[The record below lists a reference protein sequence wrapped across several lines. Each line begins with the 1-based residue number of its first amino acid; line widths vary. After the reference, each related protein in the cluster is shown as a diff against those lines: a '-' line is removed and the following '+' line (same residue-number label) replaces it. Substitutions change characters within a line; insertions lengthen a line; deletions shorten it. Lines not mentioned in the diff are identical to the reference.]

1 MTPIA
6 MLISGLRRRTPAA
19 DVAAVPAADPQR
31 PLSPRARRRAIC
43 AYAAQGLSREEIVRR
58 TRFAYDAV
66 ALLVPAEPLRDA
78 GALA

>member
-1 MTPIA
+1 
-6 MLISGLRRRTPAA
+6 
-19 DVAAVPAADPQR
+19 
-31 PLSPRARRRAIC
+31 
-43 AYAAQGLSREEIVRR
+43 LSREEIVRR